1 MSSWLRKWLRSSKSP
16 SRPCVFGW
24 KHAISYKFGTAR
36 DPEIGENLNYDGPI
50 FYIKR
55 IFRVNGN
62 PIAVNRIWLPE
73 KFTPQLDIVGLC
85 VDNSLSKTLSQHY
98 GIKIL
103 HRTNIVEAVR
113 PSPTEVDLLKITYDT
128 LILQISSTS
137 FTENNV
143 PYEFS
148 RTSWIGDAIRLK
160 VDVTDIE
167 HSLEIAT

>member
-1 MSSWLRKWLRSSKSP
+1 MK
-16 SRPCVFGW
+16 
-24 KHAISYKFGTAR
+24 
-36 DPEIGENLNYDGPI
+36 LNYDARFSTSTNFP
-50 FYIKR
+50 
-55 IFRVNGN
+55 VNGN

-148 RTSWIGDAIRLK
+148 RTIVDRRCNPPESGSSQILSTAGNCHLK
-160 VDVTDIE
+160 K
-167 HSLEIAT
+167 